1 MELNP
6 KTQPIEFGGPAG
18 VLCLALGLPIFTV
31 FLNQMVRPD
40 YFIRGF
46 FYNFDFAQLWNGIKP
61 WHYYLTCYDLWTY
74 YAIWFVS
81 LAVLDVILP
90 GKHMQGLPLRDGTKL
105 PYKIN
110 GIAICSA
117 LGLVLAARWALTG
130 GQMPELQFLYSNHTD
145 LCVITILFAL
155 VLSIICYVA
164 SFVPLLRAPN
174 GVATRERILATPGN
188 TGNCVYDWFLGREL
202 NPRLGPLD
210 VKLFCELRPG
220 MLLWLLINL
229 SCLHHDFLQTGRFN
243 NSLLLINIL
252 QGLYILDGVLNEE
265 GVLSMIDVT
274 TDGFGF
280 MLAFGDLTLVPFTY
294 SLQSRYLSVSPLE
307 LSQYEIAAIVG
318 VMSLGFYIF
327 KASNHEKSMFRAGKL
342 PHLQSIQTET
352 GTALLCDSWWS
363 LSQHINYF
371 GDWLISLSW
380 CLATG
385 FQTPLT
391 YYYSFYFATLLLH
404 RQQRD
409 SHKCHS
415 KYGANWQEYEAK
427 VPYKIVP
434 YVY

>member
-1 MELNP
+1 MTLNP
-6 KTQPIEFGGPAG
+6 KTQSIEFGGPPG
-18 VLCLALGLPIFTV
+18 VLGLALGLPIFTV
-31 FLNQMVRPD
+31 FLNQMIRPD
-40 YFIRGF
+40 YYIRGF

-61 WHYYLTCYDLWTY
+61 WHYYFTRYDLWTY
-74 YAIWFVS
+74 YIVWFVS

-90 GKHMQGLPLRDGTKL
+90 GKHMHGLALRDGTKL
-105 PYKIN
+105 HYKIN
-110 GIAICSA
+110 GISMCSTLA
-117 LGLVLAARWALTG
+117 LVLSARWILTN
-130 GQMPELQFLYSNHTD
+130 GQMPELQFLYENNTD
-145 LCVITILFAL
+145 ICIITILFSL
-155 VLSIICYVA
+155 VLSVFCYLA
-164 SFVPLLRAPN
+164 SFIPLLRGNN
-174 GVATRERILATPGN
+174 GVGTRERILATPGH
-188 TGNCVYDWFLGREL
+188 TGNCIYDWFLGREL

-229 SCLHHDFLQTGRFN
+229 SCLHHVYLLTGKFN
-243 NSLLLINIL
+243 NSLILVNIL

-294 SLQSRYLSVSPLE
+294 SLQCRYLSVSPQVF
-307 LSQYEIAAIVG
+307 SPYHMGSIIA
-318 VMSLGFYIF
+318 VMALGFYIF
-327 KASNHEKSMFRAGKL
+327 KASNHEKAMFRAGKL
-342 PHLQSIQTET
+342 PHLKSIKTAT
-352 GTALLCDSWWS
+352 GTSLLCDGWWS
-363 LSQHINYF
+363 LSQHTNYL

-391 YYYSFYFATLLLH
+391 YYYSAYFATLLLH

-409 SHKCHS
+409 SHKCRS
-415 KYGANWQEYEAK
+415 KYGISWQEYESK